1 MLGGLAGSGAI
12 LEWNWGEVKRGLAVT
27 VLFGAL
33 VSILPCSAVAWAVTN
48 QVDQYSASPGGEVA
62 PLRAH
67 VREQGRTLSRK
78 MEDISSV
85 GSRLD
90 LAQSRVDAAQAR
102 VKDIGSQTKKAAR
115 EVSRQKQRVA
125 GSRAKYEQRARAAYK
140 GEGIGNFTSLLGSLF
155 GSGTRGGSGAQAVR
169 AILEG
174 QQSVEEYQN
183 DQQYLSN
190 SIRQLRQQNAAYE
203 AAFKKR
209 KSQSEQLSR
218 REKELEASIASIKS
232 SRARAIGRIQ
242 TLKASERERIL
253 AEKPATGYYGVS
265 PVREQRI
272 ARHDIAARRVK
283 SISKKR
289 YKRLYK
295 KAAKKYG
302 FAKDWYVL
310 AAVGWVESRD
320 GRNMGPS
327 SAGAMGPMQ
336 FLPSTWKSAGVDG
349 NGDGVANIMDP
360 RDAIPAAAAYLKD
373 GGAPRDWYA
382 ALYTYNHADW
392 YVREVLGVAE
402 GYRQLAK
409 DNKVR
414 PYTRIQPRNP
424 KKSG

>member
-1 MLGGLAGSGAI
+1 M
-12 LEWNWGEVKRGLAVT
+12 KRGLTVAV
-27 VLFGAL
+27 LLGLL
-33 VSILPCSAVAWAVTN
+33 VSALPCSAVAWAETN
-48 QVDQYSASPGGEVA
+48 QADQYSASPGGKMA
-62 PLRAH
+62 PLKAH
-67 VREQGRTLSRK
+67 VRKQGRTLNQK

-85 GSRLD
+85 GSRL
-90 LAQSRVDAAQAR
+90 AHTQSRVDAANAR
-102 VKDIGSQTKKAAR
+102 VKEIGTQTKKVEKEISQR
-115 EVSRQKQRVA
+115 KQRVA
-125 GSRAKYEQRARAAYK
+125 VSKAKYDRKARAAYK
-140 GEGIGNFTSLLGSLF
+140 GEGIGNVTSLLGSLL
-155 GSGTRGGSGAQAVR
+155 GSGSGGKSGASAVR
-169 AILEG
+169 AILNG
-174 QQSVEEYQN
+174 QQSVEEYRN
-183 DQQYLSN
+183 DQQYLN
-190 SIRQLRQQNAAYE
+190 NLLRQLHQQNAAYE
-203 AAFKKR
+203 AVSNER

-218 REKELEASIASIKS
+218 HEKELKASVAGIESG
-232 SRARAIGRIQ
+232 RAQTRIQ
-242 TLKASERERIL
+242 DLKAGEKARIL

-272 ARHDIAARRVK
+272 ARHDITARRVK
-283 SISKKR
+283 PISKKR
-289 YKRLYK
+289 YERLYK

-336 FLPSTWKSAGVDG
+336 FLPSTWKTAGVDG
-349 NGDGVANIMDP
+349 NGDGKANIMDP
-360 RDAIPAAAAYLKD
+360 RDAIPAAAAYLKE

-414 PYTRIQPRNP
+414 SYTRIQSHGSAKNR
-424 KKSG
+424 

>member
-1 MLGGLAGSGAI
+1 M
-12 LEWNWGEVKRGLAVT
+12 KRGLTVT

-33 VSILPCSAVAWAVTN
+33 VSILPGSAVAWAATN
-48 QVDQYSASPGGEVA
+48 QVDQYSASPGGKEVA

-90 LAQSRVDAAQAR
+90 LAQSRVDAAEAR
-102 VKDIGSQTKKAAR
+102 VKDIGSRTKKVER

-140 GEGIGNFTSLLGSLF
+140 GEGIGNVTSLLGSLL
-155 GSGTRGGSGAQAVR
+155 GSGKGDRSGARAVR

-203 AAFKKR
+203 AASKKR

-232 SRARAIGRIQ
+232 SRARAIGRIR
-242 TLKASERERIL
+242 TLKAGERARIL

-265 PVREQRI
+265 PVREQKI
-272 ARHDIAARRVK
+272 ARHDITARRVEP
-283 SISKKR
+283 ISKKR

-327 SAGAMGPMQ
+327 SAGALGPMQ

-414 PYTRIQPRNP
+414 PYTRIQPRNS
-424 KKSG
+424 KKSN